1 MQSFVL
7 LVLFLIPI
15 LVQAQSLEDIIIQQE
30 SEGVH
35 WSISVIDEQG
45 HSLESWNNLFLCV
58 RVRVTRTRSRSH
70 FLIIPASYKTRV
82 VRGRP
87 FVPF

>member
-45 HSLESWNNLFLCV
+45 QSLESWNNQKMDGSGVQYEAHHIGCSL
-58 RVRVTRTRSRSH
+58 RR
-70 FLIIPASYKTRV
+70 I
-82 VRGRP
+82 RG
-87 FVPF
+87 